1 MSLLDQYLLVRRPGA
16 NPERIDLHSDTPCG
30 IGRAPENRIVLT
42 DSSVSRQHARLFS
55 REDAWWIEDLGS
67 KNGTKVN
74 GNLIEGPKRLKQGDG
89 LQVGSFQLVFS
100 SETAS
105 ASARLADVAAPANM
119 TSLPL
124 EALGAGTDTRAFAGN
139 MSPERVGS
147 FLKAMDRIGQALIVH
162 RPLDELYQFIVTLAS
177 EVLRADRTALL
188 LLEADG
194 ELTPKAVMTSG
205 NAAAGD
211 IVVSRT
217 IAKNT
222 IEQRQAV
229 LIGNAMADTRF
240 KEQQSVIQQRIHS
253 AMCVPL
259 WHDTDVL
266 GLLYVDNTA
275 AVVPFEESDLR
286 ILTFLAHLAA
296 MKIRETESYEEL
308 QRQQRLEA
316 ELKRA
321 ATLQQSLLPT
331 GARKVGRMG
340 IAGRNVPSFDVGGD
354 YFDFVP
360 GPDGRMI
367 VSLGDVAGKGMAAAL
382 LMTDLRATMRAQVEV
397 GRPIVD
403 LTSRL
408 NRSIYENVKGER
420 FITLMVAMVDGLT
433 GEIAYVNGGH
443 NPPYL
448 LRADGTLETLSVG
461 GLLLGIFPEAVYETA
476 SITLKAGDV
485 LTLYSDG
492 VTEARNPGGEEYGE
506 ERLEAFL
513 RKHQA
518 IQPEELVNAL
528 ISEIQKFTSAAQLAD
543 DVTVV
548 VIRCDS

>member
-16 NPERIDLHSDTPCG
+16 NPERIDLHADTPCG

-42 DSSVSRQHARLFS
+42 DSSVSRQHARLFP
-55 REDAWWIEDLGS
+55 REDAWWVEDLGS

-100 SETAS
+100 SESAS
-105 ASARLADVAAPANM
+105 ASARLADVAAPANL
-119 TSLPL
+119 TALPL
-124 EALGAGTDTRAFAGN
+124 ESLGAGSDTRAFAGN

-188 LLEADG
+188 LLEEGG
-194 ELTPKAVMTSG
+194 ELAAKAVMLSG
-205 NAAAGD
+205 NAGGGD
-211 IVVSRT
+211 IVVSRS
-217 IAKNT
+217 IAKIT
-222 IEQRQAV
+222 VEQRQAI

-296 MKIRETESYEEL
+296 MKIRETESHEEL

-331 GARKVGRMG
+331 GARKVGRMD
-340 IAGRNVPSFDVGGD
+340 IAGKNVPSFDVGGD

-360 GPDGRMI
+360 GPDGRMV

-408 NRSIYENVKGER
+408 NRSIYENVRGER
-420 FITLMVAMVDGLT
+420 FITLMVAMVDGET
-433 GEIAYVNGGH
+433 GDVAYVNGGH

-476 SITLKAGDV
+476 TITLGAGDV

-513 RKHQA
+513 RANKDLP
-518 IQPEELVNAL
+518 PEKLVGGL
-528 ISEIQKFTSAAQLAD
+528 IAEVQKFTNAAQLVD

>member
-1 MSLLDQYLLVRRPGA
+1 MSLQDQYLLVRRPGA
-16 NPERIDLHSDTPCG
+16 NPERVDLDPTTPCG

-55 REDAWWIEDLGS
+55 RDEAFWVEDLGS

-74 GNLIEGPKRLKQGDG
+74 GNAIEGPKRLKPGDG

-105 ASARLADVAAPANM
+105 ASARLADVAAPANL
-119 TSLPL
+119 TALPL
-124 EALGAGTDTRAFAGN
+124 EALGAGSDTRAFAGS
-139 MSPERVGS
+139 MTPERVGS

-188 LLEADG
+188 LEEDG
-194 ELTPKAVMTSG
+194 DLQAKAVMLSG
-205 NAAAGD
+205 RAGSGD
-211 IVVSRT
+211 IVVSRS
-217 IAKNT
+217 IAKLT
-222 IEQRQAV
+222 VDQRQAI

-240 KEQQSVIQQRIHS
+240 REQQSVIQQRIHS

-259 WHDTDVL
+259 WHNTDVL

-296 MKIRETESYEEL
+296 MKIRETEAYEEL

-331 GARKVGRMG
+331 GARNVGRIG
-340 IAGRNVPSFDVGGD
+340 IAGKNVPSFDVGGD
-354 YFDFVP
+354 YFDFVL
-360 GPDGRMI
+360 GPDGRM
-367 VSLGDVAGKGMAAAL
+367 VVGLGDVAGKGMAAAL
-382 LMTDLRATMRAQVEV
+382 LMTDLRATMRAQVET
-397 GRPIVD
+397 GRPIVE

-420 FITLMVAMVDGLT
+420 FITLLIAMVNGET
-433 GEIAYVNGGH
+433 GEVAYVNGGH

-448 LRADGTLETLSVG
+448 LRADGTMETLTVG
-461 GLLLGIFPEAVYETA
+461 GLLLGIFPDAVYETA
-476 SITLKAGDV
+476 SVTLRPGDV

-492 VTEARNPGGEEYGE
+492 VTEARSPAGEEFGE

-513 RKHQA
+513 RA
-518 IQPEELVNAL
+518 SRDLPPEKLVATL
-528 ISEIQKFTSAAQLAD
+528 IADVQKFTGTGPLAD

>member
-16 NPERIDLHSDTPCG
+16 NPERIDLHVDTPCG

-55 REDAWWIEDLGS
+55 REDFWWVEDLGS

-119 TSLPL
+119 TSVPL
-124 EALGAGTDTRAFAGN
+124 ESLGAGSDTRAFAGN

-188 LLEADG
+188 LLEEGG
-194 ELTPKAVMTSG
+194 ELAAKAVMMSG

-217 IAKNT
+217 IAQKT
-222 IEQRQAV
+222 IEQRQAI

-259 WHDTDVL
+259 WHETDVL

-296 MKIRETESYEEL
+296 MKIRETEVHEEL
-308 QRQQRLEA
+308 QRRERMQA

-331 GARKVGRMG
+331 GARKVGRMD
-340 IAGRNVPSFDVGGD
+340 IAGKNIPSFDVGGD

-360 GPDGRMI
+360 GPDGRMV
-367 VSLGDVAGKGMAAAL
+367 VSLGDVMGKGMAAAL
-382 LMTDLRATMRAQVEV
+382 LMTDLRATMRAQAEV
-397 GRPIVD
+397 GRPITD

-408 NRSIYENVKGER
+408 NRSIHENVRGER
-420 FITLMVAMVDGLT
+420 FITLMVAMVNGET

-448 LRADGTLETLSVG
+448 LRADGTLETLSIG
-461 GLLLGIFPEAVYETA
+461 GPLLGIFPEAVYETA
-476 SITLKAGDV
+476 TITLRAGDV

-492 VTEARNPGGEEYGE
+492 VTEARSPEGEEYGE

-513 RKHQA
+513 RAHKDLP
-518 IQPEELVNAL
+518 PEKLVHELIEDVVSFTNAV
-528 ISEIQKFTSAAQLAD
+528 QLAD